1 MPPRLERRS
10 HIIAKVAFVLAA
22 LMVAAACGGTPAPQA
37 PKVRYASAEEVEIQF
52 RGKPFILG
60 DNDEVA
66 EVRAVGW
73 PKDRFLRLPFWFGVN
88 ILVPGVMQAKEGDY
102 YVISEAMLDKP
113 LDAPGEW
120 MIEAGSTL
128 VKQETVFQTTVT
140 RYLGPGKILPTIV
153 QYMGKRS
160 FNTPEGKTVEIPVL
174 REVSAPM
181 KWTLGGPIPASYAR
195 FRRQ

>member
-1 MPPRLERRS
+1 
-10 HIIAKVAFVLAA
+10 
-22 LMVAAACGGTPAPQA
+22 
-37 PKVRYASAEEVEIQF
+37 
-52 RGKPFILG
+52 
-60 DNDEVA
+60 
-66 EVRAVGW
+66 
-73 PKDRFLRLPFWFGVN
+73 
-88 ILVPGVMQAKEGDY
+88 
-102 YVISEAMLDKP
+102 VISEATLDKP
-113 LDAPGEW
+113 LDTSDEW

-160 FNTPEGKTVEIPVL
+160 FKTPEGKTVDIPVL

-181 KWTLGGPIPASYAR
+181 KWTLGGSIPASYAR

>member
-1 MPPRLERRS
+1 MRPRPEPRF
-10 HIIAKVAFVLAA
+10 HIIAKIALALAA
-22 LMVAAACGGTPAPQA
+22 LMIAAACGGTPAPEA
-37 PKVRYASAEEVEIQF
+37 PKTRYASAEEVELQF
-52 RGKPFILG
+52 RGKQFVLG
-60 DNDEVA
+60 DDNEVA
-66 EVRAVGW
+66 EVRAVDW

-88 ILVPGVMQAKEGDY
+88 ILVPGVMQPNEGDY

-113 LDAPGEW
+113 LDTPGDW

-128 VKQETVFQTTVT
+128 VKQQTVFQTTVT
-140 RYLGPGKILPTIV
+140 QYLGPGKILPTIV

-160 FNTPEGKTVEIPVL
+160 FKTPEGKTVEIPVL

-181 KWTLGGPIPASYAR
+181 KWTLGGSIPSSYAR

>member
-1 MPPRLERRS
+1 MPQRPESRF
-10 HIIAKVAFVLAA
+10 HILAKTVLALAA
-22 LMVAAACGGTPAPQA
+22 LIVAAACGGAPAPEA
-37 PKVRYASAEEVEIQF
+37 PKVRYASAEEVELQF

-60 DNDEVA
+60 DNSEVA
-66 EVRAVGW
+66 EVRAIDW
-73 PKDRFLRLPFWFGVN
+73 PNDHFLRLPFWFGVN
-88 ILVPGVMQAKEGDY
+88 ILVPGVMQPKEGAY

-113 LDAPGEW
+113 LYAPGEW
-120 MIEAGSTL
+120 MIDAGSTL

-140 RYLGPGKILPTIV
+140 NYLGTGKILPTIV

-160 FNTPEGKTVEIPVL
+160 FKTPEGKTVDIPVL

-181 KWTLGGPIPASYAR
+181 KWTLGGSIPASYAR